1 MRNRKVNPHKQNQ
14 NKERGEVEHLKGII
28 RDLEKQVKS
37 LTRQLKYFEKRSHL
51 SELKLEEEEPT
62 PPPPPKKMRDCDSCG
77 KGKYEEFE
85 LLNKVYG
92 TCNICNDR
100 RRLK

>member
-14 NKERGEVEHLKGII
+14 NKEKSEVEHLKGVI

-37 LTRQLKYFEKRSHL
+37 LTQKLKYFEKRSHL
-51 SELKLEEEEPT
+51 NELTEELEND
-62 PPPPPKKMRDCDSCG
+62 PPPPPKRLKDCVECG

-85 LLNKVYG
+85 LLNKLYG
-92 TCNICNDR
+92 TCNICGDR
-100 RRLK
+100 KRLK